1 MGLELERRE
10 AMKEAWV
17 GCEGCCSCSGSL
29 RREREDAKAWFA
41 VDERAREEYLWGV
54 RRWRRVC
61 WRRVRMHDVQTVEE
75 DMLCVLV
82 YSIGGGK
89 LVAVI
94 VFLLLANSLDG
105 QVQWD

>member
-1 MGLELERRE
+1 
-10 AMKEAWV
+10 
-17 GCEGCCSCSGSL
+17 
-29 RREREDAKAWFA
+29 
-41 VDERAREEYLWGV
+41 
-54 RRWRRVC
+54 
-61 WRRVRMHDVQTVEE
+61 VQTVEE
-75 DMLCVLV
+75 DMLGVLV